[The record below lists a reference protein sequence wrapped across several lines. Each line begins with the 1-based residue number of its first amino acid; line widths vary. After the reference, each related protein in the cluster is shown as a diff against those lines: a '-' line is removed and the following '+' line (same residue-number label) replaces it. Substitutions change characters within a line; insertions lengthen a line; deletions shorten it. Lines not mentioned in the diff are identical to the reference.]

1 MKGLLLLFYEPYTEG
16 ARDSEKTFNPDITQ
30 VKVTVNGIPKKVYS
44 QGMKTREMWEEVN
57 RRFGKENSSMTPS
70 DFYAGDRFAL
80 FIDLITMKDSEL
92 HGLGLRLVNTK
103 EGVQLTVNRKALGS
117 GEVKCHI
124 FIFSDA
130 QLNIVNREP
139 ESIMY

>member
-1 MKGLLLLFYEPYTEG
+1 M
-16 ARDSEKTFNPDITQ
+16 
-30 VKVTVNGIPKKVYS
+30 KVTVNGIPKKVYS

-70 DFYAGDRFAL
+70 DFYAGDTFAL
-80 FIDLITMKDSEL
+80 FIDLITMKDCEL
-92 HGLGLRLVNTK
+92 HGSGLRLVNTK

-124 FIFSDA
+124 FILSDA